1 MTTLLGRFHL
11 IFSGRKEVAVF
22 FFTRV
27 GLFQAFSVEA
37 LESEACV
44 SGITVCGQLE
54 VSKFWSALTKK
65 KKIEELQINT
75 HVGDFPYALPASSA
89 LV

>member
-1 MTTLLGRFHL
+1 MTTSLGRFHL
-11 IFSGRKEVAVF
+11 IFSGRKEMAV

-27 GLFQAFSVEA
+27 GLFQAFIVEA

-54 VSKFWSALTKK
+54 VRKFWSVLTKK
-65 KKIEELQINT
+65 NKLEELQINT
-75 HVGDFPYALPASSA
+75 HVGDFPYVLPASSA
-89 LV
+89 LL

>member
-1 MTTLLGRFHL
+1 M
-11 IFSGRKEVAVF
+11 
-22 FFTRV
+22 
-27 GLFQAFSVEA
+27 
-37 LESEACV
+37 
-44 SGITVCGQLE
+44 CGQLE
-54 VSKFWSALTKK
+54 VSKFWSVLTKK